1 MRYKFSGFSKAANA
15 LMHNAVRAAQDFGHT
30 YIGTEHLL
38 LAMLRD
44 TAGEP
49 AAFFAEKRIYG
60 GDYARVLCEQIGC
73 GQKTHVT
80 PYDFTPELTRCLDR
94 AVLEAKAITDDK
106 IEPCHLLSALF
117 DEPAQ
122 AGKLLQK
129 LGLEPGA
136 AAREWGCR
144 MGKLPDCVK
153 SSHTTP
159 YPRGAAR
166 SVEKYG
172 CDLTLQAQRGQL
184 DPVLGREKETL
195 RVEQIL
201 VRRRKNNPC
210 LIGEPGVGKTAVVE
224 GLAKRIA
231 EGKVPLSLRGKH
243 IIALDIASLVAGTK
257 YRGDFE
263 ERFKTVLRDV
273 QRAGDIILFIDEVHL
288 IIGAGSA
295 EGGIDACGILK
306 PMLARGEL
314 QIIGATTRTEYR
326 AHIEKDAALAR
337 RFGAVCVE
345 EPDEKTAEEILLGLV
360 PCYASFHGVTIDAD
374 AVHAAVSLSVRCL
387 PELFLPDKALDLLD
401 EACSAV
407 HILHTENHKEL
418 KKPRVTRDDV
428 AQVVSRQSGIPAS
441 RLTAAEQDSL
451 ASLERELQASVFGQP
466 EAVHAVAGAM
476 QRARLGLADRS
487 RPMGAF
493 LFLGPTGVGK
503 TALACALAEQ
513 CFGSRK
519 ALLRFDMS
527 EYMEKHTSAR
537 LIGAPPGYVGYGEG
551 GQLTEAVRRR
561 PYSVVLFDEI
571 EKAHADV
578 SNLLLQIMEDG
589 VLTDSEGR
597 KVDFRHAVIVLT
609 SNLGAKSLV
618 GTQTPL
624 GFFSG
629 DDARRSRAEALHEAK
644 AFFKPEL
651 WGRLDEVVVFSPLG
665 EKELYAIG
673 DKMLRELESR
683 AAEQGIRLTHTTRAV
698 ACLVREGYDKA
709 AGARSLRRTVARR
722 AEQCL
727 AEKMLKDDGCRD
739 FLLDESG
746 GLLVVIENPPC
757 VPQSRENTDE
767 TVCSASG

>member
-1 MRYKFSGFSKAANA
+1 MKYKFSGFSRQANA
-15 LMHNAVRAAQDFGHT
+15 VMHNAVRAAQDLGHT
-30 YIGTEHLL
+30 YVGTEHLL

-60 GDYARVLCEQIGC
+60 GDYARVLCEQIGY
-73 GQKTHVT
+73 GQKTGVT
-80 PYDFTPELTRCLDR
+80 PADFTPELTRCLDR
-94 AVLEAKAITDDK
+94 AVIEAKAVTDDK
-106 IEPCHLLSALF
+106 IEPRHLLSALF

-129 LGLEPGA
+129 LGLNPAA
-136 AAREWGCR
+136 AAREWGRR
-144 MGKLPDCVK
+144 MGKLPDCGQ
-153 SSHTTP
+153 SAHASA
-159 YPRGAAR
+159 YPRGASR

-172 CDLTLQAQRGQL
+172 CDLTLLAQRGQL

-224 GLAKRIA
+224 GLALRIA
-231 EGKVPLSLRGKH
+231 AGKVPLSLRGKH

-273 QRAGDIILFIDEVHL
+273 QRAGDVILFIDEVHS

-314 QIIGATTRTEYR
+314 QLIGATTRAEYR

-337 RFGAVCVE
+337 RFGAVSVE
-345 EPDEKTAEEILLGLV
+345 EPDEKTAEAILTGLA
-360 PCYASFHGVTIDAD
+360 PCYASFHGVTIDED

-387 PELFLPDKALDLLD
+387 PERFLPDKALDLLD

-407 HILHTENHKEL
+407 HIRRAENRHEEER
-418 KKPRVTRDDV
+418 PRVTREDIAAV
-428 AQVVSRQSGIPAS
+428 ASRQSGIPS
-441 RLTAAEQDSL
+441 RRLTAAEHVSL
-451 ASLERELQASVFGQP
+451 ASLEQELQASVFGQE
-466 EAVHAVAGAM
+466 EAVHAVAGAL
-476 QRARLGLADRS
+476 QRARLGIADRT

-503 TALACALAEQ
+503 TALAGALAEQ

-571 EKAHADV
+571 EKAHGDV

-589 VLTDSEGR
+589 ALTDGEGR
-597 KVDFRHAVIVLT
+597 RVDFTHTVVILT
-609 SNLGAKSLV
+609 SNLGAKSLA
-618 GTQTPL
+618 GTQTPM
-624 GFFSG
+624 GFLSG
-629 DDARRSRAEALHEAK
+629 DDVRRSRAEALHEAR

-651 WGRLDEVVVFSPLG
+651 WGRLDEVLVFAPLG
-665 EKELYAIG
+665 QKELYAIG
-673 DKMLRELESR
+673 DKLLRELESR
-683 AAEQGIRLTHTTRAV
+683 AAEQGICLTHTHRAV
-698 ACLVREGYDKA
+698 ALLVQEGYDRT

-727 AEKMLKDDGCRD
+727 AEKMLTDDGCRN
-739 FLLDESG
+739 FLLDESSG
-746 GLLVVIENPPC
+746 ALVLIADPPC
-757 VPQSRENTDE
+757 PPKCGEKTDE
-767 TVCSASG
+767 AVCGAS